1 MRPPTIDAL
10 REAILGMDSDILAEA
25 EGLGICGSV
34 ARGEATERS
43 DIDIFVI
50 LGRHTPDADEVWYH
64 RLNEALGDFRRDVS
78 VLVYPMQNILE
89 VSNWY
94 VLRLASDGIVVYDK
108 GNVRRAFDAV
118 IKAARRAGLVQ
129 KRQGNGIAWTMG
141 REMRP
146 GEIFEVKVEGW

>member
-1 MRPPTIDAL
+1 MRPPTIDTL
-10 REAILGMDSDILAEA
+10 REAILGMDSDVLAEA
-25 EGLGICGSV
+25 EGIGICGSI

-50 LGRHTPDADEVWYH
+50 LDRYAPDADEVWYH
-64 RLNEALGDFRRDVS
+64 RLNEALSDFRRDVS

-94 VLRLASDGIVVYDK
+94 VLRLASDGIVVYDR
-108 GNVRRAFDAV
+108 GNVRRVFDAV
-118 IKAARRAGLVQ
+118 IAAARQAGLVQ
-129 KRQGNGIAWTMG
+129 KRQGNGVVWTMG